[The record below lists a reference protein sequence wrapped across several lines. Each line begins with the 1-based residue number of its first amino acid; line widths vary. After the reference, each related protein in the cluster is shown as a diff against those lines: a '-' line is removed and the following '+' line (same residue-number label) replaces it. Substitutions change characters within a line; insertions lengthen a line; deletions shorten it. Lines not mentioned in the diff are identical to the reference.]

1 MLRNRDKLWPSE
13 GLLDAKKLAISS
25 GRLRA
30 SLMLRNRDKLWPS
43 EGLLDAK
50 KLR

>member
-1 MLRNRDKLWPSE
+1 MLRNCDKLWPSE
-13 GLLDAKKLAISS
+13 GLLDAKKPISS

-30 SLMLRNRDKLWPS
+30 SLMLRNDKLWPS